1 MAQSPAGEPPRTTQL
16 EDTKGDY
23 SKYLLYSRTEIR
35 FLIRSIIQKGAL
47 ITLHFDHGRA
57 FILTAL
63 IAISDD
69 GDWIYLDYGG
79 SEEMNQRALQAD
91 KLIAATMLDKVKI
104 QFSLAGLQQTQAS
117 GRPVFAARLPETV
130 LRLQRREFFRLST
143 PIANPLKCRTT
154 LKIDGEGSRDVEL
167 SLLDISGGGVGLMLP
182 NNLQEKVPIGTLL
195 PNCHIALPDEG
206 AIHTTLC
213 VRNTF
218 SSSNRAGQPFL
229 RMGCEFVDL
238 PGTALTL
245 IQRYITR
252 IERERKARDA
262 DG

>member
-1 MAQSPAGEPPRTTQL
+1 MAQAPGGNPPRTTQL
-16 EDTKGDY
+16 EDTQGDY

-47 ITLHFDHGRA
+47 ITLHFDHGKA

-69 GDWIYLDYGG
+69 GNWIYLDYGG
-79 SEEMNQRALQAD
+79 SEEMNQRALQAE

-104 QFSLAGLQQTQAS
+104 QFSLSGLQATQAS
-117 GRPVFAARLPETV
+117 GRPVFAAHLPETV
-130 LRLQRREFFRLST
+130 LRLQRREFFRLPT
-143 PIANPLKCRTT
+143 PIANPWMCRTT
-154 LKIDGEGSRDVEL
+154 LRIDGEAAQDL
-167 SLLDISGGGVGLMLP
+167 DINLLDISGGGVGLMMPTTFQGKLP
-182 NNLQEKVPIGTLL
+182 VGTLL
-195 PNCHIALPDEG
+195 PDCHITLPEEG

-213 VRNTF
+213 VRNAF
-218 SSSNRAGQPFL
+218 ASSNRAGQPYL

-252 IERERKARDA
+252 VERDRKGREA
-262 DG
+262 GN

>member
-1 MAQSPAGEPPRTTQL
+1 MAQVPGGNPSPPTQL
-16 EDTKGDY
+16 EDAQGDY

-35 FLIRSIIQKGAL
+35 FLMRAIVQKGAL
-47 ITLHFDHGRA
+47 VTLHFDHGKS

-69 GDWIYLDYGG
+69 GNWIYFDYGG
-79 SEEMNQRALQAD
+79 SEETNQRALQAD
-91 KLIAATMLDKVKI
+91 KLVAATMLDKVKI
-104 QFSLAGLQQTQAS
+104 QFSMAGLQATQAS

-130 LRLQRREFFRLST
+130 LRLQRREFFRLPT

-154 LKIDGEGSRDVEL
+154 LRVDGEAPQDIEVN
-167 SLLDISGGGVGLMLP
+167 LLDISGGGVGLAMPTGFQGKL
-182 NNLQEKVPIGTLL
+182 PIGTMI
-195 PNCHIALPDEG
+195 PNCHIALPEEG
-206 AIHTTLC
+206 MIHTTLC
-213 VRNTF
+213 VRNAF
-218 SSSNRAGQPFL
+218 ASSNRAGQPYL

-252 IERERKARDA
+252 IERERKSREA
-262 DG
+262 GE